1 MDSNLKYKKLFENF
15 ENWYGDV
22 LLYNFKLKFLFVTLL
37 VVNLVSGLICFNIYH
52 GIVPIVETLEVV
64 IDTDRNE
71 KEEDISI
78 VKMNED
84 GVDPIYNLAN
94 YLVSQY
100 IIQRESINIDES
112 NTGLVILEKEKF
124 IKQNSSEEAWD
135 SFKKIHTDIRNK
147 NSLLYAAMLKIN
159 RKASISSKT
168 LKKKQTV
175 FRALYE
181 KQIPS
186 FQLPTEFWY
195 TIEVQD
201 GSLTKKKFDIDVEFF
216 FDIIV
221 SDTVSVMFEVT
232 KYTKYEKNT

>member
-1 MDSNLKYKKLFENF
+1 MDSNLKYKTLFENF

-37 VVNLVSGLICFNIYH
+37 VVNLVSGLMCFSIYH
-52 GIVPIVETLEVV
+52 GITPIVETLEVV

-71 KEEDISI
+71 KEEDITI

-84 GVDPIYNLAN
+84 GVDPIYNLAS

-124 IKQNSSEEAWD
+124 IKQNSSEDAWD
-135 SFKKIHTDIRNK
+135 SFKKVHTDIRNQ

-159 RKASISSKT
+159 RKASISSKI
-168 LKKKQTV
+168 LKKKHTV

-181 KQIPS
+181 KMIPS
-186 FQLPTEFWY
+186 FKLPNEFWY

-201 GSLTKKKFDIDVEFF
+201 GNLAKKKFDIDVEFI

-232 KYTKYEKNT
+232 KYTKYEKNS